1 MSVHVRILHQSLK
14 AERDAECARLT
25 QTIAELE
32 AEVKRLRT
40 VVATAA
46 ESLPGGQARMLLY
59 YENVKHAE
67 KKSSVGSATPAAV
80 EPAGTADSARRM
92 TTKTAA
98 RNHTNSATATQS
110 SATPRTPQHRKAP
123 ERKGV
128 VRPEPSI
135 SWRGHQEEPSSR
147 DLGFVHAA
155 YRQTGDQND

>member
-1 MSVHVRILHQSLK
+1 MHQSLK

-59 YENVKHAE
+59 YENVKHAK
-67 KKSSVGSATPAAV
+67 KKSSAGSASPAAV
-80 EPAGTADSARRM
+80 EPAGMPHDDSARRM

-98 RNHTNSATATQS
+98 RNHANSATATQS
-110 SATPRTPQHRKAP
+110 SATTRIPQHRKAP
-123 ERKGV
+123 ERKGM

-155 YRQTGDQND
+155 YRQTGGLADQND